1 MLQKKH
7 QNSIS
12 VRRKASLL
20 GLQKANH
27 FGTALSVFVIL
38 AGTILWLT
46 GNLHFGPR
54 RIAEAGGVLDDGGNE
69 HGNQVNEHICT
80 EHGVPELLCVR
91 CNPSLAATFK
101 AKGDWCAE
109 HNLPESQCTF
119 CNPDLA
125 ESSRSVVDSTFD
137 LSALEKVMC
146 EHGVATVE
154 CESCRFEI
162 GVVKLQPSLA
172 KALVETAVVH
182 AGPAKK
188 TLRLTGQ
195 VQLDQTRVINVV
207 PTGSG
212 QVKRVE
218 KLLGQ
223 DVVKGDVLAVI
234 HSADLGQA
242 KAQFLQVQS
251 RLELATSTFEREKEL
266 HEEKVS
272 SKADYLSA
280 LNELKAAQAY
290 YAAAERRLRL
300 FGLGS
305 EQIGAV
311 KSEKENSQ
319 FAELVLRAPQAGTI
333 IAQNVSTGA
342 LVDTTESLYK
352 IADLSNVWV
361 WYDLYEKDLALLHDR
376 LSSGKTVVAKV
387 RVKAFEAEVF
397 DGVVD
402 LIGSQVDEHTRTIKV
417 RVQVR
422 NEERKLKPGM
432 FAEAEISVPLKGN
445 ITAVPSSAV
454 LSDEGRSF
462 VFQHW
467 KDDLWVRRDVHLGR
481 NHGGFAEVLN
491 GIPTGAT
498 IVTRGAFMLK
508 SDILREKMGAGCA
521 D

>member
-1 MLQKKH
+1 MSKKEHKNSTSVLQK
-7 QNSIS
+7 I
-12 VRRKASLL
+12 
-20 GLQKANH
+20 NH
-27 FGTALSVFVIL
+27 FGMALFVFVVL

-46 GNLHFGPR
+46 GNLNFGPR
-54 RIAEAGGVLDDGGNE
+54 SPVETTGAIDDGHGHE
-69 HGNQVNEHICT
+69 HGHQVNELMCD
-80 EHGVPELLCVR
+80 EHGVPESLCVQ
-91 CNPSLAATFK
+91 CNPSMAATFK
-101 AKGDWCAE
+101 TKGDWCAE
-109 HNLPESQCTF
+109 HNLPESQCSI
-119 CNPDLA
+119 CNPGLSQ
-125 ESSRSVVDSTFD
+125 SSERNVGSTPD
-137 LSALEKVMC
+137 LSALEHVMC

-154 CESCRFEI
+154 CEHCRFEI

-172 KALVETAVVH
+172 KTLVETTVVQDMERT
-182 AGPAKK
+182 K

-195 VQLDQTRVINVV
+195 VQLDKTRVVNVV

-223 DVVKGDVLAVI
+223 DVAKGDVLAVI

-242 KAQFLQVQS
+242 KAQFLEVQA
-251 RLELATSTFEREKEL
+251 RLELANSTFEREKGLYEQ
-266 HEEKVS
+266 KVS

-280 LNELKAAQAY
+280 VNELKAAQAY

-300 FGLGS
+300 FGLGT
-305 EQIGAV
+305 EQISEI
-311 KSEKENSQ
+311 KNEKENGQ

-333 IAQNVSTGA
+333 IAQNVSAGA
-342 LVDTTESLYK
+342 LVDTTESLYT
-352 IADLSNVWV
+352 IADISNVWV
-361 WYDLYEKDLALLHDR
+361 WYDLYEKDLAVLYDWF
-376 LSSGKTVVAKV
+376 SSGASADAKV
-387 RVKAFEAEVF
+387 RVKAFETEVF

-422 NEERKLKPGM
+422 NEEHKLKPGM
-432 FAEAEISVPLKGN
+432 FAEAEICVPLEDN

-454 LSDEGRSF
+454 LSDEGRKF

-467 KDDLWVRRDVHLGR
+467 KDDLWVRRDVHVGR
-481 NHGGFAEVLN
+481 EQGGLVEVLS
-491 GIPTGAT
+491 GIPKGAT
-498 IVTRGAFMLK
+498 VVIRGAFMLK

>member
-1 MLQKKH
+1 MSQQKSQNRTSVLQTA
-7 QNSIS
+7 NN
-12 VRRKASLL
+12 L
-20 GLQKANH
+20 GM
-27 FGTALSVFVIL
+27 ALFIFVVL
-38 AGTILWLT
+38 AGAILVLT

-54 RIAEAGGVLDDGGNE
+54 GPAEAGGVPDGHNHGDQVDEFICEE
-69 HGNQVNEHICT
+69 HGI
-80 EHGVPELLCVR
+80 
-91 CNPSLAATFK
+91 
-101 AKGDWCAE
+101 
-109 HNLPESQCTF
+109 PESQCTI
-119 CNPDLA
+119 CNPDM
-125 ESSRSVVDSTFD
+125 EQSSRSAVGSTSD
-137 LSALEKVMC
+137 LRALEKVMC

-154 CESCRFEI
+154 CENCRFEI

-172 KALVETAVVH
+172 KALIETTVVQ
-182 AGPAKK
+182 AGPATK

-195 VQLDQTRVINVV
+195 VQLDQTRVVDVV

-212 QVKRVE
+212 RVKRVK

-223 DVVKGDVLAVI
+223 DVAEGDVLAVI
-234 HSADLGQA
+234 HSDDLGQA
-242 KAQFLQVQS
+242 KAQFLEVQA

-266 HEEKVS
+266 YEQKVS
-272 SKADYLSA
+272 SEADYLSA

-300 FGLGS
+300 FGLGT
-305 EQIGAV
+305 EQISAI
-311 KSEKENSQ
+311 KDEKENSQ

-333 IAQNVSTGA
+333 IAQNVSAGA
-342 LVDTTESLYK
+342 LVDTTESIYT

-361 WYDLYEKDLALLHDR
+361 WYDLYEKDLAVLGDR
-376 LSSGKTVVAKV
+376 LSSGKTIVAKV

-402 LIGSQVDEHTRTIKV
+402 LIGSRVDEHTRTIKV

-422 NEERKLKPGM
+422 NGERKLKPGM
-432 FAEAEISVPLKGN
+432 FAEAEISVPLEGN

-467 KDDLWVRRDVHLGR
+467 KDDLWVRRDVRLGR
-481 NHGGFAEVLN
+481 NLGGFAEVLN